1 MLQYTPNSYFSLKRQ
16 CARAC
21 TSDISIFI
29 KIIMDQVRLNLG
41 KLMQLLT
48 HRTLTR
54 LQTWKLFHPASL
66 NPNIEQAH
74 QLILLQEYPA
84 ITRMSSKQPS
94 QIHTHQRTR
103 RGMTTNEDT
112 IMVKPQ

>member
-66 NPNIEQAH
+66 NPNIEVTH

-84 ITRMSSKQPS
+84 NHKNVKQAGITNTHSS
-94 QIHTHQRTR
+94 
-103 RGMTTNEDT
+103 ED
-112 IMVKPQ
+112 KEGDDNK